1 MLLEFK
7 CKNYKSFKEELCFSM
22 RPHPYQKGLDYS
34 IQKTLIDKNIYK
46 SLCSAVIYG
55 PNASGKTNVISAMDT
70 FKRIVLRGNLNN
82 SSDIPLNIAAAKLEL
97 IPNYSVNEPVFF
109 YIEFIFDNTLF
120 MYTVTLD
127 LGRFLI
133 KDYDRKV
140 LKEVLFVN
148 NKELFSRE
156 NDTISFDR
164 DAYNYDVTI
173 EKVFDKAELL
183 AQSNLKSDELF
194 LMNGFKTIFSKKLVE
209 QITDWFEH
217 HFDIVVRADA
227 IQTRPFTAGVEED
240 EFFFETNLE
249 NALREFG
256 VYANKIAYKTSK
268 DGNASLYS
276 LIKADDA
283 AQTFNALPARLFE
296 SYGTI
301 RFINEFPII
310 AQALTRGGTLV
321 IDEFDASIHPVA
333 LMSIISVFHNDE
345 INKKHAQL
353 ILNTHN
359 PIFLDHTLFRRDEI
373 KFVEFDRENQTSVS
387 YSLSDFNTSETTG
400 TRKNSDYMKN
410 YFVNRYGAIS
420 NVDFSS
426 VFEELMNS
434 LSEENVDEE

>member
-1 MLLEFK
+1 MK
-7 CKNYKSFKEELCFSM
+7 
-22 RPHPYQKGLDYS
+22 PYSHQKGLDYS
-34 IQKTLIDKNIYK
+34 IQKTTIGKKTYK

-55 PNASGKTNVISAMDT
+55 PNASGKTNIISAMDT

-82 SSDIPLNIAAAKLEL
+82 SSDVSPNIAAAKLEL
-97 IPNYSVNEPVFF
+97 IPNYTINEPVFF
-109 YIEFIFDNTLF
+109 YIEFIFNDTLF
-120 MYTVTLD
+120 RYSVTLD
-127 LGRFLI
+127 LGRFLN

-140 LKEVLFVN
+140 LREALFVN

-173 EKVFDKAELL
+173 ENVFDKAELL
-183 AQSNLKSDELF
+183 AQSNIKSNELF
-194 LMNGFKTIFSKKLVE
+194 LTNGFKTIFSKQLVE

-217 HFDIVVRADA
+217 HFEIVVRADA

-268 DGNASLYS
+268 DGKASLYS
-276 LIKADDA
+276 LIKENDET
-283 AQTFNALPARLFE
+283 QTFNAIPAGLFE

-301 RFINEFPII
+301 RFINELPFIV
-310 AQALTRGGTLV
+310 QALTKGGTLV

-345 INKKHAQL
+345 INRKHAQL
-353 ILNTHN
+353 IFNTHN